1 MLKILLVRLD
11 GFVETSDTWGQM
23 LREEGHE
30 VVLDGP
36 RESAEGAPDV
46 EEVVAVAVQ
55 EDVDVVVAPGAE
67 HEWRH
72 DLKDRLRDADVGVAP
87 PECDAGD
94 LMGWVAKRD
103 DGTSG
108 SGHLDEGR

>member
-1 MLKILLVRLD
+1 MLKILLVRLE
-11 GFVETSDTWGQM
+11 GFVETADTWGRM

-36 RESAEGAPDV
+36 REGGDGAPDV
-46 EEVVAVAVQ
+46 EEVVAVAGQ

-67 HEWRH
+67 HGWRH
-72 DLKDRLRDADVGVAP
+72 DLKDRLRDEGVGVAP
-87 PECDAGD
+87 PECDGGD

-103 DGTSG
+103 DGTSD
-108 SGHLDEGR
+108 SGHLDEDG